1 MNVGHLFSLSKL
13 SKEKKM
19 TTVRTYRLND
29 IVNAMKNRTYMGI
42 VDGSGNCHVG
52 LVNGLQPEDGSGKN
66 WIVTICNRTNKYSK
80 VFIHAS

>member
-1 MNVGHLFSLSKL
+1 
-13 SKEKKM
+13 M

-29 IVNAMKNRTYMGI
+29 IVDAMKNRTYMGI
-42 VDGSGNCHVG
+42 VDGQGNCHVG

-66 WIVTICNRTNKYSK
+66 WIVTICNRGNKVSK